1 LSLLLSSFVLN
12 FYNIPTKN
20 NNYYY
25 LQLQNSAESR
35 VVIIGFYRF
44 LKVNTQHLQNTWRA
58 ILKFKLTSIA
68 AAIIL
73 SPATFA
79 ADMED
84 IERLTVKGKYL
95 SVNQSNS
102 IKSPTP
108 IIDVPQSLSII
119 TAEEITARGITSIGQ
134 IIDYAPGVNTSQG
147 EGHRDSVVFRG
158 VRSTADFY
166 LDGNRDDVQYYRAL
180 YNVEQVEI
188 LRGPNALLFG
198 RGGTGGILN
207 RVSKKAKTSD
217 KFVNY
222 NVSANT
228 FGAYNLQL
236 DTNVDTGDKSA
247 LRINAMYESLD
258 NHRDFFYGDR
268 YGFNPTARFELSDDT
283 IVDVSYEYIDHE
295 RFIDRGVPT
304 ANGEPV
310 EAFEEI
316 VFGDPDNNYQTLG
329 ADVFRANVEHTFS
342 DNLKGNFNAFYGDY
356 DKVYSTFYAAGYNA
370 ETEQVTLDG
379 YVDTTQRENMI
390 LSSNLVGEFE
400 TGSIGHTVIFGGEV
414 INTKSNQDRYNPVFD
429 STDGDRE
436 TFNISRPLSFR
447 GLTGTNAE
455 GVTVTADFSDLNDDT
470 HVDLDVYSFY
480 VQDEIALSDNFDLV
494 LGARFDSFDI
504 EVFNADPEVLETRSR
519 KDEEVSPRAGL
530 VYKPQKN
537 ISIYASY
544 SESFLPR
551 SGEQYAN
558 INGDANA
565 LDPDTFTNQEIG
577 IKWDFN
583 DSMSFTAAIFEN
595 EQTSLDNDPND
606 PESFVEVDSD
616 VSGFELQLQGYITD
630 KWYITANYSNLD
642 GENASGV
649 ELRELP
655 ENTMSVW
662 TTYEV
667 NEVFGFGIGATYQDE
682 SKVST
687 SASSPVLPSY
697 TRVDASAYYT
707 LSDKMRLQLNVENL
721 TDTLYFPNAQST
733 YQVTVGAPIN
743 ARLSLIGS
751 F

>member
-1 LSLLLSSFVLN
+1 M
-12 FYNIPTKN
+12 
-20 NNYYY
+20 
-25 LQLQNSAESR
+25 
-35 VVIIGFYRF
+35 
-44 LKVNTQHLQNTWRA
+44 
-58 ILKFKLTSIA
+58 KFKLTSIA
-68 AAIIL
+68 TAIIL
-73 SPATFA
+73 SPAAFA

-84 IERLTVKGKYL
+84 IERLTVEGKYL

-108 IIDVPQSLSII
+108 IIDVPQSLSIM
-119 TAEEITARGITSIGQ
+119 TSEEITARGITSVGQ
-134 IIDYAPGVNTSQG
+134 IIDYTPGVNTSQG
-147 EGHRDSVVFRG
+147 EGHRDAVVFRG

-166 LDGNRDDVQYYRAL
+166 IDGNRDDVQYYRAL

-207 RVSKKAKTSD
+207 RVSKKAKVGEQ
-217 KFVNY
+217 FVNY

-236 DTNVDTGDKSA
+236 DTNVVTDEKSA
-247 LRINAMYESLD
+247 IRINAMYESLD

-283 IVDVSYEYIDHE
+283 VVDLSYEFIDHE

-316 VFGDPDNNYQTLG
+316 VFGDPENNYQTLN
-329 ADVFRANVEHTFS
+329 ADVFRANVQHTFS

-356 DKVYSTFYAAGYNA
+356 DKVYANFYAAGYDAAAN
-370 ETEQVTLDG
+370 QVTLDG
-379 YVDTTQRENMI
+379 YVDNTQRENLI
-390 LSSNLVGEFE
+390 LSSNLVGEFT
-400 TGSIGHTVIFGGEV
+400 TGNIEHTVIFGGEL
-414 INTKSNQDRYNPVFD
+414 INTKSDQNRFNPVFD
-429 STDGDRE
+429 TRIGNPDLSNDRE
-436 TFNISRPLSFR
+436 VFDVTRPLAFR
-447 GLTGTNAE
+447 GLTGTTSA
-455 GVTVTADFSDLNDDT
+455 GRTTTATFSNLNDDT
-470 HVDLDVYSFY
+470 RVDLDVYSFY

-504 EVFNADPEVLETRSR
+504 EVFNVKAAETRSR
-519 KDEEVSPRAGL
+519 TDEEVSPRAGL
-530 VYKPQKN
+530 VYKPQEN

-558 INGDANA
+558 INGDADQ
-565 LDPDTFTNQEIG
+565 LDPDTFSNQEIG

-606 PESFVEVDSD
+606 PEGFVEVDSD

-630 KWYITANYSNLD
+630 KWFITANYSNLD

-649 ELRELP
+649 ALRELP

-667 NEVFGFGIGATYQDE
+667 NDVFGFGVGATYQDE
-682 SKVST
+682 SFVVTKEN
-687 SASSPVLPSY
+687 SPVLPSY
-697 TRVDASAYYT
+697 TRVDASAYYA
-707 LSDKMRLQLNVENL
+707 LNDKMRLQLNVENL
-721 TDTLYFPNAQST
+721 TDTLYFPNAHST
-733 YQVTVGAPIN
+733 HQATVGAPIN